1 MIVETMKRLIRS
13 FRDAFAGLSYCFAT
27 QRNMAIHAAAGA
39 AVLLLSFL
47 LHLERWELFFIL
59 TAVFAVIIAEAF
71 NTAIEKTVDLATEE
85 QHRLAHIAKDV
96 AAGAVLLT
104 TLFAVLVGILV
115 LGPRL
120 WEALQNLSIF

>member
-1 MIVETMKRLIRS
+1 MERLIRS

-39 AVLLLSFL
+39 AVLLLSYL
-47 LHLERWELFFIL
+47 LHLERWEFFFIL
-59 TAVFAVIIAEAF
+59 TAVFAVVIAEAI
-71 NTAIEKTVDLATEE
+71 NTAIEKAVDLATKE

-104 TLFAVLVGILV
+104 TFYAVLVGVLI

-120 WEALQNLSIF
+120 WGALQKLSIFK

>member
-1 MIVETMKRLIRS
+1 MMERLLRS
-13 FRDAFAGLSYCFAT
+13 FRDAFAGLAYCFAT

-39 AVLLLSFL
+39 AVLVLAFL
-47 LHLERWELFFIL
+47 LHLERWEFFLIL
-59 TAVFAVIIAEAF
+59 SAVFAVLIAETI
-71 NTAIEKTVDLATEE
+71 NTAIEKAVDLATKE

-104 TLFAVLVGILV
+104 TFYAVLVGVLI

-120 WEALQNLSIF
+120 WEALQ